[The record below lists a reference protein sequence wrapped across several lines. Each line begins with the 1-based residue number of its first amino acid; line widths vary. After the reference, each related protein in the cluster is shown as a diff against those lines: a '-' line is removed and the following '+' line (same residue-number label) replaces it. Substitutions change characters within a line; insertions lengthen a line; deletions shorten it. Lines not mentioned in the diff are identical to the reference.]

1 MTVDDRHRTVLPPWS
16 YDHAWD
22 APPAPT
28 GTSPTDPPGTP
39 VTPAPRPRRGL
50 STLLALALVAGG
62 SAAGGATWATSRAG
76 AVASP
81 VVEAGSS
88 TPTEQLAK
96 VAAAVSPSVVSI
108 AVSGRSGSG
117 EGSGVV
123 IRSDGVIATNAH
135 VVDGATSITVRFSDG
150 STRSARLLGSDPS
163 SDLAV
168 VQADGVSG
176 LSPITFGDVGTLHV
190 GDGVLALG
198 SPLGLEGSVSA
209 GIVSALHRTLAT
221 ESSALGDVIQT
232 DAAINPGNSGGPL
245 VDLSGRLVGITTAI
259 ATTSRS
265 SGSIGL
271 GFAIPVDQV
280 KAVTDAL
287 VRGEQPQRAV
297 LGVQSGDAVSTSGA
311 PSGAVLRSV
320 TPGSAAA
327 AAGLQAGDVVTRV
340 GDIAVED
347 ATDLT
352 GAVRSQRPGD
362 EVEVSYRRGGA
373 ERTATVT
380 LGG

>member
-1 MTVDDRHRTVLPPWS
+1 MTVDDRHRTVPPPWS

-22 APPAPT
+22 APPAPA
-28 GTSPTDPPGTP
+28 GTP
-39 VTPAPRPRRGL
+39 PTGLTGAPPAPAPRPRRGL
-50 STLLALALVAGG
+50 STLLVLALVAGG
-62 SAAGGATWATSRAG
+62 SAAGGATWATSRTG

-81 VVEAGSS
+81 VVGAGD
-88 TPTEQLAK
+88 TAPTEQLAR

-123 IRSDGVIATNAH
+123 IRSDGVVATNAH

-150 STRSARLLGSDPS
+150 STRPARLLGSDRS

-168 VQADGVSG
+168 VQATGASG
-176 LSPITFGDVGTLHV
+176 LSPITFGDVDSLHV
-190 GDGVLALG
+190 GDAVLALG
-198 SPLGLEGSVSA
+198 SPLGLEGSVSS

-221 ESSALGDVIQT
+221 ESAALGDVIQT

-245 VDLSGRLVGITTAI
+245 VDLEGRLVGITTAI

-311 PSGAVLRSV
+311 PAGAVLRSV

-327 AAGLQAGDVVTRV
+327 DAGLHAGDVVTRV
-340 GDIAVED
+340 GDITVED

-362 EVEVSYRRGGA
+362 EVVVTYRRGGT

-380 LGG
+380 LG